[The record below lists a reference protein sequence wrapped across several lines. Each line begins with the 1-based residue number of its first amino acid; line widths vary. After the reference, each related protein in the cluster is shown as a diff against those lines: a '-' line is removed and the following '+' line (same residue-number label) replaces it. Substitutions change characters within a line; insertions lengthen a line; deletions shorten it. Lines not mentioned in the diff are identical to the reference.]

1 MVYKDTRF
9 PFEVI
14 VIIKQRRVDM
24 KHFKYSVSLM
34 MVLAL
39 ALVFIGCSKPPEAEQ
54 KAAKTA
60 MEAAVSAGAD
70 KYAAADLDAA
80 KKVWETAEA
89 QVKDKKYKEAKQGYV
104 DAKAAFEK
112 AAGAVAAGKKAVA
125 DEATA
130 AIAAVEAAWKSTEA
144 AAKKVEKKMKDKKD
158 AWAADAKAF
167 GENLKAAKDAIAAE
181 PTVAKTKVGE
191 LKGVIEKWEAALKEL
206 AAAPAKVEDKKK
218 AKK

>member
-1 MVYKDTRF
+1 
-9 PFEVI
+9 
-14 VIIKQRRVDM
+14 M

-39 ALVFIGCSKPPEAEQ
+39 VLVFIGCAKPPEAEQ
-54 KAAKTA
+54 KAAQAA
-60 MEAAVSAGAD
+60 MDAAVTAGAD

-80 KKVWETAEA
+80 KKVWDAAEA

-112 AAGAVAAGKKAVA
+112 AAGAVEAGKKAVT

-130 AIAAVEAAWKSTEA
+130 AVTAMEEAWKGVEA
-144 AAKKVEKKMKDKKD
+144 AAKKVEKKMTAQKD

-167 GENLKAAKDAIAAE
+167 GDNLKAAKEMIATE
-181 PTVAKTKVGE
+181 PAAAKAKAGE
-191 LKGVIEKWEAALKEL
+191 LKAVIEKWEAAIKEL
-206 AAAPAKVEDKKK
+206 AAAPPAKAEGKKK
-218 AKK
+218 AKN